1 MVANKEELFVGFRSM
16 CNERRRMGDGRYSGL
31 HSGGVGHLHAAFLV
45 FCPSVLLSTACP
57 ASPASGCGTHSG
69 GGGRVYRQVGSPDTE
84 SQSRRGE
91 IEIP

>member
-45 FCPSVLLSTACP
+45 FCPSVRTP
-57 ASPASGCGTHSG
+57 G
-69 GGGRVYRQVGSPDTE
+69 GGNIEYMIEYR
-84 SQSRRGE
+84 
-91 IEIP
+91 I